1 MKKTFLTT
9 LLLSWNL
16 LLFAQLFP
24 PINQLDTIKT
34 TGDSVQYLSLQDTIF
49 LEFSSYQE
57 KIFNHYIA
65 PKQTLYSISK
75 FYGLSLEELYYYN
88 PELRDQPV
96 SIGQA
101 INIPIPNKS
110 IVRYQIPGFDQ
121 RKFVP
126 VCYRI
131 RKGDTMYNISKRTF
145 KMPID
150 TVMARNNLT
159 SFELSIGQV
168 LQLGWMSI
176 DGIPETNRKFRGH
189 PIWKKNETMRRKYD
203 NNKQVKK
210 EYQQRGVAYW
220 QKQTTAKGDEMFALH
235 RNAPINSIIAVT
247 NPMKKR
253 TVYVRVIGR
262 IPGSVYGDNVIT
274 VLSSAA
280 AKMLGAKDA
289 RFYVK
294 VRYTK

>member
-1 MKKTFLTT
+1 MKKTLFATLLSCWT
-9 LLLSWNL
+9 LLLC
-16 LLFAQLFP
+16 AQELP
-24 PINQLDTIKT
+24 DSIKT
-34 TGDSVQYLSLQDTIF
+34 TGDSIQYLTWQDTVF
-49 LEFSSYQE
+49 LEFSSYNE
-57 KIFNHYIA
+57 KIFQHYIA

-88 PELRDQPV
+88 PDLRDRAV

-101 INIPIPNKS
+101 IRIPVPNKS
-110 IVRYQIPGFDQ
+110 IIRYKIPGFQ
-121 RKFVP
+121 EWRHVP
-126 VCYRI
+126 ICYRI
-131 RKGDTMYNISKRTF
+131 KKGDTMYNISKRIF
-145 KMPID
+145 KMPVD
-150 TVMARNNLT
+150 TVMVRNQLT

-176 DGIPETNRKFRGH
+176 EGIPEHHRKFRGH
-189 PIWKKNETMRRKYD
+189 PIWKKNDVMRRKYD

-220 QKQTTAKGDEMFALH
+220 QKESTVKGEEMFALH

-274 VLSSAA
+274 VLSPSA
-280 AKMLGAKDA
+280 AKMLGAKDSK
-289 RFYVK
+289 FYVK